1 MRAVFQFCVNLCN
14 TIVWA
19 FFSECSSLKATQ
31 IYKFSSLF
39 AWSTLIGLFLF
50 FCLRKPFWFVYFYL
64 LHSIKIVI
72 WCLNFEQ
79 VKVWTLINL
88 MNNIVIV
95 LVCAKC
101 LKLITS
107 EENVRQKKK
116 VLLFLEM
123 QVTKKIFTGM
133 VAIKKKFYQFKW
145 FFQIKFSDKKLI

>member
-1 MRAVFQFCVNLCN
+1 MSEH
-14 TIVWA
+14 
-19 FFSECSSLKATQ
+19 FFLNVALWKQHKYINSHPCLREALWLVCF
-31 IYKFSSLF
+31 Y
-39 AWSTLIGLFLF
+39 F

-79 VKVWTLINL
+79 VKVWTFINL

-95 LVCAKC
+95 LICAKC

-123 QVTKKIFTGM
+123 QVTKKIFTGV

-145 FFQIKFSDKKLI
+145 FFEIKFSDKKLI